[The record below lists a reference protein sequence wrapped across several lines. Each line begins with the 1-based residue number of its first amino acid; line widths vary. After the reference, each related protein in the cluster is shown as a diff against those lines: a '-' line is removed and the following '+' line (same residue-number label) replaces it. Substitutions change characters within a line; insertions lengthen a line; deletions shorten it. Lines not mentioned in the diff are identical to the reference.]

1 MTNKID
7 EGINKSANKIDRGV
21 EEITG
26 SKYVRLLTKLV
37 VTCAA
42 GGFGGTAF
50 AVIGYLSMPHRFE
63 DMFTLGGFVAGG
75 VIAKITWSSLNKG

>member
-7 EGINKSANKIDRGV
+7 DGVNKPANKIDRGV

-37 VTCAA
+37 VTCAVS
-42 GGFGGTAF
+42 GFGGTAF
-50 AVIGYLSMPHRFE
+50 AVIGYLSTPLRYE
-63 DMFTLGGFVAGG
+63 DIFTLGGFVVG
-75 VIAKITWSSLNKG
+75 VILAKITWSSLNK